1 MDVFIRL
8 INRHGCGQTGGPA
21 RSHTNV
27 CVSASGCVCVPS
39 IQDDGICSTKSGMS
53 NLLNTENPARGHAA
67 TGPV

>member
-1 MDVFIRL
+1 M
-8 INRHGCGQTGGPA
+8 